1 MLAALL
7 RMLSEE
13 VRHMHMN
20 SKSTQKAITSCV
32 RRAME
37 KGARENVPA
46 STHEMEPVMTQYQ

>member
-20 SKSTQKAITSCV
+20 SKSAQKTPSRHVSDA
-32 RRAME
+32 RWKRAL
-37 KGARENVPA
+37 ENVPT
-46 STHEMEPVMTQYQ
+46 STHEMEP